1 MSAVA
6 DRGCRGPI
14 ACPSEEI
21 LDEWVV
27 DHGGTW
33 AERQGGMLCLGS
45 ALASCSAEVLAAVR
59 SNCEAA
65 VSKGLADENLPVQAA
80 AVGTMA
86 ALGLAALRH
95 GDDATM
101 PMDTLAELLGS
112 GVTEVRVAALTGVIT
127 IGKGLMADADADDAL
142 ESTAG
147 AEKLAKYVVALGEP
161 IFKAT
166 KERNYTVRDLAVKSL
181 AWLMQVRA
189 MMHCPSQLAKCSYT
203 RDRALTHSLTHSLT
217 DSLTHSLTHSPTHSL
232 THSLTDSLTHSL
244 ALSPPHPFHTHTHT
258 HTRRFLHCS
267 SACGSARR
275 TASNDRLWLTLHSS
289 SRLK

>member
-1 MSAVA
+1 MLRVSAVA

-189 MMHCPSQLAKCSYT
+189 MMHCPSQLAKCSYLHT
-203 RDRALTHSLTHSLT
+203 RSRALTHRLTRSLT
-217 DSLTHSLTHSPTHSL
+217 DSLTRSPTDSLAHSPTHSL
-232 THSLTDSLTHSL
+232 THSPSHPLTP
-244 ALSPPHPFHTHTHT
+244 SPLPHIHTQHTHTHT
-258 HTRRFLHCS
+258 HTHTHMSLPLLLFCMRECS
-267 SACGSARR
+267 AYCI
-275 TASNDRLWLTLHSS
+275 
-289 SRLK
+289 